1 MDLNPVGIIA
11 VLILER
17 GDGGSADFVD
27 DQRTALQNRACA
39 ECGIAFLRVVIPRRI
54 LIGDDVVIAADPSI
68 AHVVIHRGNIQ
79 LLEGDAVASKE
90 EELVARGGELEFG
103 VERFASL
110 ILCAVGRE
118 NDDVFA
124 CRKCDIRKNEGDL
137 VRSVR
142 KTIALEVD
150 GVRACVG
157 QLNPIRKRA
166 CFIRKRTAVG
176 GHGFRDAQIGV
187 AAGHGRRFDLCARN
201 VGGGRLPNLRCEEN
215 EQNDR
220 GTQCEQQR
228 QCAARRLDPFNGTV
242 LSARRTGIFHPVG
255 IHELTSFQDSTK

>member
-1 MDLNPVGIIA
+1 MDFDPVGIIA

-54 LIGDDVVIAADPSI
+54 LIGDDVVIAANPSI

-79 LLEGDAVASKE
+79 FLEGDTVASEE
-90 EELVARGGELEFG
+90 EELVARRGELEFG
-103 VERFASL
+103 VERFARL
-110 ILCAVGRE
+110 VLCAVGRE

-124 CRKCDIRKNEGDL
+124 CRKRDIRKNEGDL

-157 QLNPIRKRA
+157 QLDPIRKRA
-166 CFIRKRTAVG
+166 AVG

-187 AAGHGRRFDLCARN
+187 AAGHGSRFDLRARN
-201 VGGGRLPNLRCEEN
+201 VGGGRLLNLRCEEN
-215 EQNDR
+215 EQNNR

-228 QCAARRLDPFNGTV
+228 QCAARRLDPFNGTA